1 MPAAQFAASLLQG
14 LLNLVSRLPVF
25 DAKKSCCS
33 RGLEPSPLPLFFVLF
48 GETLLVLH
56 STKQGYMWGNV
67 PDTLCY
73 SLIVPRRPPKSA
85 A

>member
-33 RGLEPSPLPLFFVLF
+33 RGLEPSPLPLLFVLF

-56 STKQGYMWGNV
+56 STKQGYICDV
-67 PDTLCY
+67 PDTLRY